1 MGGITDEVE
10 RHINGLGVASSVLG
24 ITGAAMVLSGY
35 FALITVLTPLL
46 AILIGLLGSFKRP
59 RRYAAI
65 GLALGVW
72 TTLFLLPAIL
82 MTGTSL
88 PIF

>member
-1 MGGITDEVE
+1 LGI
-10 RHINGLGVASSVLG
+10 ASSVLG
-24 ITGAAMVLSGY
+24 ITGAAMVLSNY

-46 AILIGLLGSFKRP
+46 AIFLGLLGSFKRP

-65 GLALGVW
+65 GLTLGAW

-82 MTGTSL
+82 MTGTRL